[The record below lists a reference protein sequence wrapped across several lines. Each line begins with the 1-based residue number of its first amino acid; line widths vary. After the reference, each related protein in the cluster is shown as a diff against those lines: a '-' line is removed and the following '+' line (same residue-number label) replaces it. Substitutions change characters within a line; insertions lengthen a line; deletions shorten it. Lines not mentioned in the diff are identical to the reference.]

1 MAEIVTAAWALVV
14 HDCDVKAGHVMET
27 ISSRYSRIPAS
38 VPEKRNTWTVITSKG
53 NGRAP
58 RYVCFSA
65 LGTVNEFSRACT
77 VYVFSRTWHSLC
89 VFLVKYSSFRTF
101 LSWQQYSVFAW
112 MTPVN
117 VSQVPASLSTGSIS
131 LFPILSRYLSI
142 CRRDDRLVKFLRQ
155 SLANHSISTTDLII
169 SDRVYSQV
177 NHKTCHLPGVFSSQI
192 SSHKDSLELE
202 LLPAVNIT
210 IMSSLHRSSTIK

>member
-1 MAEIVTAAWALVV
+1 MIVTSKQGTWWRLFHPGTAVFLLQYL
-14 HDCDVKAGHVMET
+14 K
-27 ISSRYSRIPAS
+27 
-38 VPEKRNTWTVITSKG
+38 KRNTWTVITSKG

-131 LFPILSRYLSI
+131 LFPILSRHLSI

-169 SDRVYSQV
+169 SDRVYTQV

-202 LLPAVNIT
+202 LLPAVNVM